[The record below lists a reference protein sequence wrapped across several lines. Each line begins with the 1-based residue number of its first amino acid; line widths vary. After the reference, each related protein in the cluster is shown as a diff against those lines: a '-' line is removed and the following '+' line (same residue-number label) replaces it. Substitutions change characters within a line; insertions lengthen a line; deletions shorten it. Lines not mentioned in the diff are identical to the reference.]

1 MEKFLPD
8 FLAVILLMVLLL
20 ISGGFIDLFNLPL
33 LISTILTLILWLV
46 LSIVALVMYIRFIS
60 KYLDL

>member
-20 ISGGFIDLFNLPL
+20 ISGGFINLFNLPL
-33 LISTILTLILWLV
+33 FISVILTLILWLV
-46 LSIVALVMYIRFIS
+46 LSVIALAIYIRFIT
-60 KYLDL
+60 KDLDL